1 MEAHNINTKRSENN
15 GANAFIIPA
24 IDLINGKVVRLT
36 HGDFDKEKQY
46 YNDPLDAALQFEA
59 AGLQRLHLVDLDGAK
74 SGRIRHLKV
83 LEKIAKNTS
92 LNIDFGGGVHHIQDV
107 SDIINAG
114 ASMITIGSMAVKQP
128 EVLQD
133 WIIEFG
139 SDRFFVGADVYE
151 EKIRIGGW
159 LEDGGVGIY
168 QFLRNMISIGASQFF
183 CTDISKDGA
192 MQGTSVE
199 LYKKII
205 SQFPDIKLTAS
216 GGVTTLGDI
225 ELLKKSGCASAI
237 VGKAIYEGLISLTD
251 LEKFN

>member
-1 MEAHNINTKRSENN
+1 M
-15 GANAFIIPA
+15 
-24 IDLINGKVVRLT
+24 VRLT

-74 SGRIRHLKV
+74 SGSIRHLKV
-83 LEKIAKNTS
+83 LEKIAKNTR
-92 LNIDFGGGVHHIQDV
+92 LNIDFGGGVHHFRDV
-107 SDIINAG
+107 ADILNAG

-128 EVLQD
+128 EVLQN
-133 WIIEFG
+133 WVVEFG
-139 SDRFFVGADVYE
+139 SDRFFIGADVFD

-159 LEDGGVGIY
+159 LQDGGMDIY
-168 QFLRNMISIGASQFF
+168 EFLRKMISIGIVQFF

-192 MQGTSVE
+192 MQGTSVA

-205 SQFPDIKLTAS
+205 AQFPGIKLTAS
-216 GGVTTLGDI
+216 GGVTTIEDI
-225 ELLKKSGCASAI
+225 ELLKDAGCAAAI